1 MLIRQIEDAGGV
13 LRALEAGLIQRQIAE
28 SAYREAKRVETGDQ
42 VVVGVNRFQSEDAA
56 RPSILRVSPEVLAR
70 QKARLA
76 RARRER
82 NHDEVQRALV
92 RLRRA
97 AGGTEN
103 LMPHI
108 LAAVHA
114 YATIGEVCDTL
125 RDVFGVHKPTAVL

>member
-1 MLIRQIEDAGGV
+1 
-13 LRALEAGLIQRQIAE
+13 
-28 SAYREAKRVETGDQ
+28 
-42 VVVGVNRFQSEDAA
+42 
-56 RPSILRVSPEVLAR
+56 
-70 QKARLA
+70 
-76 RARRER
+76 
-82 NHDEVQRALV
+82 VQRALV

-125 RDVFGVHKPTAVL
+125 RDVFGVHKPTAVI